1 MEDILKLEQTNR
13 LREFLQKNP
22 EATLTQITAYTY
34 NNESIDSRS
43 KEGRALKQYLLDN
56 NIEYK
61 NRSVFQR
68 DRVALTEDQEEFINN
83 NYKNQHYLDMAKI
96 LFKNNNL
103 THLSLEAREVNK
115 FVEKIQ
121 KNH

>member
-1 MEDILKLEQTNR
+1 MDDILTLEQKNR
-13 LREFLQKNP
+13 LIEILQKNP
-22 EATLTQITAYTY
+22 EATLTEITAYTY
-34 NNESIDSRS
+34 NNENIDSRS
-43 KEGRALKQYLLDN
+43 KEGRILKQYLLDN

-68 DRVALTEDQEEFINN
+68 DRVSLTKDQEEFIKN

-103 THLSLEAREVNK
+103 THLSLES
-115 FVEKIQ
+115 
-121 KNH
+121 